1 MRTVGVAILMLFLAV
16 PSAYAGGSKGALE
29 KECENGLKVAYREI
43 DFAKA
48 KGLEGTAEYA
58 KAATL
63 LTGAKIQQGFGKYPN
78 CIDKVRRA
86 RAYIARSRRK

>member
-1 MRTVGVAILMLFLAV
+1 MRSIIVAVVTLLAAF
-16 PSAYAGGSKGALE
+16 PAAGAGNQAAQ
-29 KECENGLKVAYREI
+29 CESGLKAAYREL

-86 RAYIARSRRK
+86 RAYIAKSRK